1 MAKDFVYKVYK
12 EPIKFTTEG
21 TYKNLERVINNL
33 PKNEEF
39 VQSEATPTHLHLITK
54 KYKKQV
60 PKRYQFKIV
69 HIRLELTV
77 EGTYKD
83 LQKHLRKVPD
93 SWELVEIESTFLHMH
108 LILRKE
114 LGSGKKRAKRKAKK
128 KK

>member
-1 MAKDFVYKVYK
+1 MTKDFVYKVYK

-21 TYKNLERVINNL
+21 TYKNLEKVINNL

-54 KYKKQV
+54 KYKKQI
-60 PKRYQFKIV
+60 PTKRYQFKII

-83 LQKHLRKVPD
+83 LQRHLNKVPD
-93 SWELVEIESTFLHMH
+93 AWELVEIESTFLHMH

-114 LGSGKKRAKRKAKK
+114 IRSGKKAKRKAKK